1 MTAGWARARLAVFA
15 LMAGCA
21 APVPPAPSTPPAPAP
36 VLVGD
41 VNVPTPAQLELR
53 APELRGRF
61 GEPHQARRDGGA
73 EIWNYEA
80 SGLCR
85 LNLVLQRERGTQKVV
100 HAQAR
105 MPAGGAEAVC
115 LERLGRRR

>member
-1 MTAGWARARLAVFA
+1 MVRLIGAAMLA
-15 LMAGCA
+15 LVAGCA
-21 APVPPAPSTPPAPAP
+21 APAPQGSGRAPAIP
-36 VLVGD
+36 TPAGPASD
-41 VNVPTPAQLELR
+41 VNVPTPSLLELR
-53 APELRGRF
+53 VPELRARF
-61 GEPHQARRDGGA
+61 GEPGSTRRDGGA
-73 EIWNYEA
+73 EIWTYEA
-80 SGLCR
+80 LGTCR